1 MRSHTIS
8 VTVDA
13 STIRVDPETLVMTMR
28 DEVRWAGT
36 NARGFSIEF
45 DGDGPFGAR
54 RLAHAAATTR
64 QTPRTKG
71 RFKYT
76 VVSDE
81 DSGLRLDPVIV
92 IDPPP
97 TGGSQGGE

>member
-1 MRSHTIS
+1 MRSHSIS

-13 STIRVDPETLVMTMR
+13 DVIRVEPETLVMTTR
-28 DEVRWAGT
+28 DEVRWTGT

-45 DGDGPFGAR
+45 NDDGPFGGR
-54 RLAHAAATTR
+54 RLTHAAATAR
-64 QTPRTKG
+64 QTPRNKG

-81 DSGLRLDPVIV
+81 NPGLRLDPVIV
-92 IDPPP
+92 VDPPP

>member
-1 MRSHTIS
+1 MSSHTIS

-13 STIRVDPETLVMTMR
+13 GVIQVTPETLVMTTQ
-28 DEVRWAGT
+28 DEVKWTGT

-45 DGDGPFGAR
+45 DGEGPFGGR

-64 QTPRTKG
+64 QTPRNKG

-81 DSGLRLDPVIV
+81 NPGLRLDPVIV
-92 IDPPP
+92 VDPPP
-97 TGGSQGGE
+97 TGSQGGE

>member
-13 STIRVDPETLVMTMR
+13 GAIRVEPDVLVMTTR

-36 NARGFSIEF
+36 NSRAFSIEF
-45 DGDGPFGAR
+45 DGDGPFGGR
-54 RLAHAAATTR
+54 RLAHGAATTG

-71 RFKYT
+71 RFKYS

-81 DSGLRLDPVIV
+81 NPGLRLDPVIV

-97 TGGSQGGE
+97 TGGSEGGE